1 MRSALSGTLRK
12 DGRWQI
18 TITLTRSDGAKIR
31 KAIYAPSQ
39 REVQEKA
46 RKLLGLGR
54 EAPATMTVC
63 QLYDECKEHRWT
75 ELREKTLDVYKWGFS
90 KISPTLG
97 SKRVA
102 EIKTPDVARWLRTL
116 ASDPSLSGRS
126 IQIAR
131 NVLKL
136 MMGYAVEQGWA
147 NSNPCFD
154 VKLPRS
160 ASPRERRKL
169 RPAEVQR
176 IIELEPSPWR
186 KLLWLTLEETALR
199 PSEALNLEASD
210 ILEHDKSWWISVKK
224 SKTRH
229 GIREVPIADALARS
243 LIESLPFPNKDT
255 SAASKQWVKA
265 MEREWLDRCKKAK
278 ESGLPNP
285 PYEPTNLYQL
295 RKFRL
300 SQWRASGMPDEVE
313 KELAG
318 HSSIVLTKD
327 VYIHV
332 DADRL
337 LIAKESFSI
346 STVCQPS

>member
-54 EAPATMTVC
+54 EAQATMTVC
-63 QLYDECKEHRWT
+63 QLYDECKDHRWT
-75 ELREKTLDVYKWGFS
+75 ELKPKTLEVYKWGFS
-90 KISPTLG
+90 KISPMLG
-97 SKRVA
+97 SKKVA

-154 VKLPRS
+154 V
-160 ASPRERRKL
+160 
-169 RPAEVQR
+169 
-176 IIELEPSPWR
+176 I
-186 KLLWLTLEETALR
+186 
-199 PSEALNLEASD
+199 
-210 ILEHDKSWWISVKK
+210 
-224 SKTRH
+224 
-229 GIREVPIADALARS
+229 
-243 LIESLPFPNKDT
+243 FP
-255 SAASKQWVKA
+255 
-265 MEREWLDRCKKAK
+265 
-278 ESGLPNP
+278 
-285 PYEPTNLYQL
+285 
-295 RKFRL
+295 
-300 SQWRASGMPDEVE
+300 
-313 KELAG
+313 
-318 HSSIVLTKD
+318 
-327 VYIHV
+327 
-332 DADRL
+332 
-337 LIAKESFSI
+337 
-346 STVCQPS
+346 